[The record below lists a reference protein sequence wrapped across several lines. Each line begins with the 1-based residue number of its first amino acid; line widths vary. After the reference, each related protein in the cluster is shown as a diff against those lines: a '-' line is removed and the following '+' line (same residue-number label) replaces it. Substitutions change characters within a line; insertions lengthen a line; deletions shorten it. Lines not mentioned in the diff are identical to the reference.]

1 MKNDSPFYPFP
12 TMDDKFF
19 DKNKD
24 GKLTGTETIFRDVH
38 LMEMS
43 DKVDAKRKNQQPTYS
58 RKRNSNGVNSFT
70 IIMFIFFILFLLDM
84 LSK

>member
-1 MKNDSPFYPFP
+1 MKNDSPFYPLP

-43 DKVDAKRKNQQPTYS
+43 DKLDAEIKNQQPTRS
-58 RKRNSNGVNSFT
+58 RGSVGGISLTSIVLLV
-70 IIMFIFFILFLLDM
+70 FFILWLIDM
-84 LSK
+84 LNR

>member
-1 MKNDSPFYPFP
+1 MKNDSPFYRFP

-24 GKLTGTETIFRDVH
+24 GKLTGTETIFRDAH

-43 DKVDAKRKNQQPTYS
+43 DKVDAEINKQQPTYS
-58 RKRNSNGVNSFT
+58 RKRSSSGVNSFT
-70 IIMFIFFILFLLDM
+70 IIMFILFILFLIDM

>member
-1 MKNDSPFYPFP
+1 MKNDSPFYKFP

-19 DKNKD
+19 DTNKD
-24 GKLTGTETIFRDVH
+24 GKLSGTETIFRDAH

-43 DKVDAKRKNQQPTYS
+43 DKVDDEVNKSQPA
-58 RKRNSNGVNSFT
+58 RSNVRSSSKITPFS
-70 IIMFIFFILFLLDM
+70 IVMLVLFVLFLLDM